1 MSPSLILRE
10 CWWNMSCGG
19 LGLCT
24 DMQQQLHAQ
33 RKAFHSSTHFPTH
46 MPCAQH
52 PWLPVVLGLRP
63 PKPSP
68 FHVSVSVGVSVP
80 QVILVRLHGQSFSH
94 SSRRRSLTANT
105 LFFWL
110 LRSFQ
115 PLFYTDLSLRC
126 AISWDLNPYFP
137 FWWIMAFCNGLCR
150 RENFRDKGWKL
161 HLFVSIWING

>member
-1 MSPSLILRE
+1 MLRRQWKARWKRNPLESSPGNKGNVLVAMAVRSMTSSSPVTINCVQLLGQRMSPSLILRE

-33 RKAFHSSTHFPTH
+33 RKVFHSSTHFPTH
-46 MPCAQH
+46 MSCTQH
-52 PWLPVVLGLRP
+52 TWLPVVLGLRP

-68 FHVSVSVGVSVP
+68 FHVRVSVGVSVP

-94 SSRRRSLTANT
+94 SSRRRSLTVNV

-110 LRSFQ
+110 
-115 PLFYTDLSLRC
+115 
-126 AISWDLNPYFP
+126 
-137 FWWIMAFCNGLCR
+137 
-150 RENFRDKGWKL
+150 
-161 HLFVSIWING
+161 